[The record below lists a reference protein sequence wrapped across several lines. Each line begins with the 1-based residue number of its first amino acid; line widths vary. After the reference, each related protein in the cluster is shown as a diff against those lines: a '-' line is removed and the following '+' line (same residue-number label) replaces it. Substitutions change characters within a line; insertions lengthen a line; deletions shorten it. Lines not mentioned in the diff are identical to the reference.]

1 MSFHEIIFRL
11 FVLLLWDS
19 VPINIHQIL
28 INQQFLFYIS
38 PYEFSCTMNLLVSC
52 AFFSSL
58 HFKYSFLKWQVELI
72 LFLSFFHIWKLS
84 TKLSAFTLKCK
95 ACSLDVTRS
104 CANHLNTFE
113 IYLLNRWQMFHSHPQ
128 SLIIND
134 ILNIKRTVILFFY
147 HALIKRINCFFY
159 QLKYSLDGFL
169 LGICSLIFP

>member
-1 MSFHEIIFRL
+1 MKLFFRR
-11 FVLLLWDS
+11 FLLRFWDS
-19 VPINIHQIL
+19 APINIHQIL

-58 HFKYSFLKWQVELI
+58 HFKYSFRKWQKELI

-84 TKLSAFTLKCK
+84 TKLSAFIWKCK
-95 ACSLDVTRS
+95 ACSLDVTRR

-128 SLIIND
+128 SLIINVY
-134 ILNIKRTVILFFY
+134 LT
-147 HALIKRINCFFY
+147 
-159 QLKYSLDGFL
+159 LKEL
-169 LGICSLIFP
+169 

>member
-1 MSFHEIIFRL
+1 MKLFFRR
-11 FVLLLWDS
+11 FLLRFWDS
-19 VPINIHQIL
+19 APINIHQIL

-84 TKLSAFTLKCK
+84 TKLSAFIWKCK
-95 ACSLDVTRS
+95 ACSLDVTRR

-113 IYLLNRWQMFHSHPQ
+113 IYLLSRWQMFHSHPQ
-128 SLIIND
+128 SLIINVY
-134 ILNIKRTVILFFY
+134 LT
-147 HALIKRINCFFY
+147 
-159 QLKYSLDGFL
+159 LKEL
-169 LGICSLIFP
+169 